1 MRLVIAAVGMLVL
14 SACGGG
20 GGDSSP
26 SPVPTPTPAT
36 NTAPTI
42 TDPGDLSVREG
53 STAVA
58 TLSAS
63 DPENDSLT
71 FSIESGDDQD
81 QFSMSAAGALTFV
94 AAPDYETALD
104 ANTDNAYL
112 VTIQVSDGSLT
123 DTQAFTVNVTD
134 AFEGRVVDGPIAGAT
149 VVVDLNG
156 NGVADDGEISGETD
170 ENGFFQVDAFS
181 ASADTQAKIIA
192 KGGTDT
198 ATGKEL
204 PNLTLISDVPAD
216 PTFPANVTPLTTV
229 LSALES
235 EADKVQALAAMGIT
249 ASPEDLLTT
258 DGWAA
263 AEDGDESAKAVQRVN
278 QQIALLLQTAS
289 TLTEDGSNADV
300 SLLVA
305 ETVAEQISSAAAA
318 NGTLDLTAPGFVES
332 LLLECLTLAPPDE
345 AVEANT
351 LASVA
356 ASVANLNAVIADPS
370 LDPVSETALAVVLAA
385 QDKLQDDIVAVVAG
399 TVGIEDFEEQ
409 VAADELFADIVIV
422 DALDTDADGIPDALD
437 TDDDGDG
444 VRDGLDAFPKDPAEV
459 LDTDLDGIGNN
470 ADTDDDGD
478 GLADAVDSAPL
489 VPNAASEAQGLVIDG
504 YVSGANVFLDLN
516 LNLLRDAG
524 EPSATTDAGG
534 AYALELTAA
543 QTACLAY
550 VPVVADVPVG
560 AMDSDLGE
568 VTQAYKMVLPPR
580 FDAVDNS
587 QLIITPLTTVVWD
600 EINKIIEQ
608 SSIAGSSCASIAADE
623 GLAERVSG
631 ALESAI
637 RNTVRHYNISATSI
651 FKDYIALNDTE
662 ASTAAADIV
671 RGLKRSLAAT
681 SALRAQYPSADWAF
695 VTYYKFSV
703 QDGDSLYPQAWY
715 RETDYKIG
723 NFGFYDLT
731 KVSGDLDT
739 DIRTIVNY
747 ERDFDS
753 IELAGGT
760 LGIQRI
766 RNYQSQGGDD
776 SPYSCEDSEEVSLFT
791 DSSEYLLTNR
801 YSISGSASLDAC
813 QFESFASSTQS
824 RRLQVRDFD
833 NIGNETGSTFDF
845 AGSISVDGETR
856 LSDWFDFSAESEGLV
871 AADLIGTL
879 RSLPYQFCNTGLG
892 GATAVYRRKVEVMA
906 DRRLTTDVFG
916 DDSYSLYTEFND
928 GTSLRENLDGFTSS
942 ASNNCAVADSDL
954 DGVNDA
960 DDAFPYNGTESVD
973 TDLDGIGNNADT
985 DDDGDGVADARDAFP
1000 LNALEILDSDGDGAG
1015 NNSDPDDDGDG
1026 FVDALDAFPLQAGE
1040 WLDTDG
1046 DGIGNNTDN
1055 DDDGDGV
1062 DDSND
1067 PLPLSAANLV
1077 DTDGDGVQDFQD
1089 VLPND
1094 GNVSKALQ
1102 VDLTGV
1108 ESIGLGEVID
1118 STAELTAA
1126 RFDRNNKT
1134 LADRFLAAFSE
1145 IIAPKAYA
1153 NDALSA
1159 QTNAISWDENGNIVA
1174 ASILSSETLFV
1185 AEANVSPD
1193 GKYVYLLTSQ
1203 HIQRAIAGLDDEV
1216 CSMYQVE
1223 LADMTFRCLL
1233 TPEQGDIEPKSLIG
1247 SQATDF
1253 ARRGIAFRSDGA
1265 ALMQGFN
1272 RDLPEGVDGGTAS
1285 TSAWFMSPDGVV
1297 TPMPLNPPY
1306 YAFGVFWLTDDQFAV
1321 AEIANTDDLEEG
1333 MSQER
1338 FVIYSADTLQRVEIV
1353 VDGVTNFGTPFVR
1366 KGTDVYWDSYVLRG
1380 DTLLIENS
1388 GGEGYPLL
1396 DPAGDRMLF
1405 LIDYIQSQRDESIAN
1420 SARNRILSLDGSI
1433 ELPLSEGTADWYERT
1448 KQSGTGT
1455 DIKYP
1460 PIGFSETHLAYRKT
1474 YEPAEPIQ
1482 TLAGIAFDNFT
1493 TFQLTNGQ
1501 GSIEIQAASDIFLL
1515 RPAVDHTGDLTIDYE
1530 VRTPAGALE
1539 ARALTI
1545 TGQTIANWRAD
1556 GRPSSDSD
1564 YLSWASPNPQREG
1577 FCVYEFAT
1585 AQQQC
1590 VNFTDYQSSAV
1601 DMEYFRE
1608 TRYDDAAVYP
1618 DGSGNAFP
1626 GIQNTLLVGN
1636 ELRVFFKD
1644 SSDNTYYQA
1653 QAQVADFIENGR
1665 SALTITP
1672 AVNGAGDSNIVSD
1685 AIDLVPADYLE
1696 ITDALLE
1703 TAADDSVTVDFG
1715 RSLSEYAA
1723 LPELSLA
1730 QGGTRL
1736 QLTNEVTWSGDKRRA
1751 VLSYSRLGLDAD
1763 SAVTLQV
1770 DGPIFLPN
1778 QVRRYRLVSP
1788 LTFEVAY
1795 KNAFALVQSEVQV
1808 GDYSADIDGLRVDTI
1823 ELTVANGTA
1832 SVDARSAPL
1841 NKANLESA
1849 ISGESFVTPTVSL
1862 PLATLPSGSG
1872 AATVAMIV
1880 TDGSD
1885 GDRDSGERQISVRAD
1900 MTWSGDGLRADIT
1913 APAQTVSAS
1922 YKTSTGVAV
1931 NLEVENFSADVLRVA
1946 TSGMQVPASLDVR
1959 IASLLQRFDALVPA
1973 SLVRAGDYHVAIT
1986 TDLPLVDADG
1996 NDIRQLELL
2005 ISIGE

>member
-1 MRLVIAAVGMLVL
+1 MRLLISAISLLVL

-20 GGDSSP
+20 GGSP
-26 SPVPTPTPAT
+26 SPVPTPTPTT

-42 TDPGDLSVREG
+42 NDPGDLSVREG

-71 FSIESGDDQD
+71 FAIQSGDDRD
-81 QFSMSAAGALTFV
+81 QFSISDAGALTFV
-94 AAPDYETALD
+94 AAPDYEAALD
-104 ANTDNAYL
+104 ANADNAYV

-123 DTQAFTVNVTD
+123 DTQTITVNVTD

-156 NGVADDGEISGETD
+156 NGLADDGEISGQTD
-170 ENGFFQVDAFS
+170 ENGFFKVDAFS

-198 ATGKEL
+198 ATGKAL
-204 PNLTLISDVPAD
+204 PDLTLISDVPAD
-216 PTFPANVTPLTTV
+216 PTLPANVTPLTTV
-229 LSALES
+229 LSALET

-263 AEDGDESAKAVQRVN
+263 AEDGDENAKAVQRLN
-278 QQIALLLQTAS
+278 QQIGLLLQTAS
-289 TLTEDGSNADV
+289 TLTNEDGSNADV

-305 ETVAEQISSAAAA
+305 KTVAEQISSAAVA
-318 NGTLDLTAPGFVES
+318 NGTLDLTAPVFVES
-332 LLLECLTLAPPDE
+332 LLLECLTVARPE
-345 AVEANT
+345 QAVDAST
-351 LASVA
+351 LTSVA
-356 ASVANLNAVIADPS
+356 AAVANVNSVIADPN
-370 LDPVSETALAVVLAA
+370 LDPVSDTALAVVLAA
-385 QDKLQDDIVAVVAG
+385 QDGLQDDVVAVVAG
-399 TVGIEDFEEQ
+399 TVSIDDFEDQ
-409 VAADELFADIVIV
+409 VATDQLFADIVIV
-422 DALDTDADGIPDALD
+422 DALDTDADGIADALD

-444 VRDGLDAFPKDPAEV
+444 IRDGLDAFPTDPTET

-478 GLADAVDSAPL
+478 GLLDTVDSAPL
-489 VPNAASEAQGLVIDG
+489 VPNVAGQAQGLVIDG

-516 LNLLRDAG
+516 LNLLPDLG
-524 EPSATTDAGG
+524 EPAATTDANG

-543 QTACLAY
+543 QMACLAY

-560 AMDSDLGE
+560 AVDSDLGE

-580 FDAVDNS
+580 FDGVDNTR
-587 QLIITPLTTVVWD
+587 LIITPLTTVVWD

-608 SSIAGSSCASIAADE
+608 SSFTGSSCASIAADE

-637 RNTVRHYNISATSI
+637 GNTVRHYNISATRI

-662 ASTAAADIV
+662 ASAAAADIV
-671 RGLKRSLAAT
+671 RGLKKSLAAT
-681 SALRAQYPSADWAF
+681 AALRAQYPNADWAF
-695 VTYYKFSV
+695 VTYYKFSE
-703 QDGDSLYPQAWY
+703 QDGDTLYPQAWY
-715 RETDYKIG
+715 RETDYKTG

-731 KVSGDLDT
+731 KVSDDLDT

-776 SPYSCEDSEEVSLFT
+776 SAYSCEDSEEVSLFT
-791 DSSEYLLTNR
+791 DSSEYLLSNR
-801 YSISGSASLDAC
+801 YSVDGYASLDAC
-813 QFESFASSTQS
+813 QFESFASSTQT
-824 RRLQVRDFD
+824 RRVQVRDFD
-833 NIGNETGSTFDF
+833 SLGNETGSTFDF
-845 AGSISVDGETR
+845 GSAISVGGITR
-856 LSDWFDFSAESEGLV
+856 LGNWFDFAAESEDLV
-871 AADLIGTL
+871 AADLIETL

-916 DDSYSLYTEFND
+916 DDSYSVYTEFND

-942 ASNNCAVADSDL
+942 TSNNCGVADSDF
-954 DGVNDA
+954 DGVKDA
-960 DDAFPYNGTESVD
+960 DDAFPYDGKESVD

-1000 LNALEILDSDGDGAG
+1000 LNALESLDSDGDGAG

-1026 FVDALDAFPLQAGE
+1026 FADAVDAFPLQAGE

-1046 DGIGNNTDN
+1046 DGIGNNADN

-1062 DDSND
+1062 DDAND
-1067 PLPLSAANLV
+1067 ALPLSAANLV
-1077 DTDGDGVQDFQD
+1077 DTDGDGVLD
-1089 VLPND
+1089 VDDVQPND
-1094 GNVSKALQ
+1094 SSVTKALQ

-1108 ESIGLGEVID
+1108 ESLGLGEAID
-1118 STAELTAA
+1118 STTEVAAA

-1134 LADRFLAAFSE
+1134 LADRLLAAFAD

-1193 GKYVYLLTSQ
+1193 GKYVYLLTSA
-1203 HIQRAIAGLDDEV
+1203 HIQRAIAGLDNEV
-1216 CSMYQVE
+1216 CSMYRVE

-1233 TPEQGDIEPKSLIG
+1233 TPEQGDIEPKSLIPT
-1247 SQATDF
+1247 QVTDF

-1272 RDLPEGVDGGTAS
+1272 RDLPDGVDGGTAS
-1285 TSAWFMSPDGVV
+1285 TTAWFMDPDGVV
-1297 TPMPLNPPY
+1297 TAMPLNPPY

-1321 AEIANTDDLEEG
+1321 AEFANTEDLDAG

-1338 FVIYSADTLQRVEIV
+1338 FAIYSAETLQRVAVV
-1353 VDGVTNFGTPFVR
+1353 VDDVTNFGRAMVR
-1366 KGTDVYWDSYVLRG
+1366 KGTDVYWDSHVLRG
-1380 DTLLIENS
+1380 DSLLVENS

-1396 DPAGDRMLF
+1396 DSSGERILF

-1420 SARNRILSLDGSI
+1420 SARNRIFSLDGNI
-1433 ELPLSEGTADWYERT
+1433 ELPLSQGTADWYEGT

-1460 PIGFSETHLAYRKT
+1460 PVGFSETHLAYRKT

-1482 TLAGIAFDNFT
+1482 TIAGSAFDNFT
-1493 TFQLTNGQ
+1493 TYQLANGQ
-1501 GSIEIQAASDIFLL
+1501 GSLEIQAATDIFLV
-1515 RPAVDHTGDLTIDYE
+1515 RPAADHTGDLTIDYE
-1530 VRTPAGALE
+1530 VLTSSGALE
-1539 ARALTI
+1539 ARTLTI
-1545 TGQTIANWRAD
+1545 AGQTVANWRAD
-1556 GRPSSDSD
+1556 GHPSFDGD
-1564 YLSWASPNPQREG
+1564 YLSWASPSAQREG

-1585 AQQQC
+1585 ALQQC
-1590 VNFTDYQSSAV
+1590 VNFTDYQSLAV

-1608 TRYDDAAVYP
+1608 PRYDDAAVYP

-1626 GIQNTLLVGN
+1626 GIQNTLLVGD

-1653 QAQVADFIENGR
+1653 RAQLADFMQSGR
-1665 SALTITP
+1665 SALSITP

-1685 AIDLVPADYLE
+1685 AIDLLPAAFVE

-1703 TAADDSVTVDFG
+1703 TGADDSVTVDFG
-1715 RSLSEYAA
+1715 RPLSEYAA
-1723 LPELSLA
+1723 LPELSLV
-1730 QGGTRL
+1730 QGGTTL
-1736 QLTNEVTWSGDKRRA
+1736 QLTNEVTWSGDRRRA

-1763 SAVTLQV
+1763 GAVTLQI

-1788 LTFEVAY
+1788 LTFEVTGT
-1795 KNAFALVQSEVQV
+1795 NAFVLAQSEVEV
-1808 GDYSADIDGLRVDTI
+1808 GDYSSDIDGLRVDTI
-1823 ELTVANGTA
+1823 ELTTANGIA

-1841 NKANLESA
+1841 NKANLDLA
-1849 ISGESFVTPTVSL
+1849 IDGGSFVTPTVSM
-1862 PLATLPSGSG
+1862 PLATLPLGSGS
-1872 AATVAMIV
+1872 ASLAMIV
-1880 TDGSD
+1880 TDGTD
-1885 GDRDSGERQISVRAD
+1885 GDRDSGERQISVQAD
-1900 MTWSGDGLRADIT
+1900 ITWSGDGLRGTIT
-1913 APAQTVSAS
+1913 APAQVVKAS
-1922 YKTSTGVAV
+1922 YVTSSGAAV
-1931 NLEVENFSADVLRVA
+1931 DLEVENFSADVLRVA
-1946 TSGMQVPASLDVR
+1946 ASGAQVPASLDVR
-1959 IASLLQRFDALVPA
+1959 IASLLQRFDALIPA
-1973 SLVRAGDYHVAIT
+1973 TLVRAGDYHVAIT

-1996 NDIRQLELL
+1996 NAITQLQLL
-2005 ISIGE
+2005 ISIGD